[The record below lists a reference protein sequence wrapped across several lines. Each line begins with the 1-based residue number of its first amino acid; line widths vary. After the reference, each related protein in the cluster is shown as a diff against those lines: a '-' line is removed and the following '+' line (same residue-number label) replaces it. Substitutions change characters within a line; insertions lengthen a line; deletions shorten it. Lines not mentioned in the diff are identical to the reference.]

1 MLFDWTQCLYELSI
15 RDEDCNVIRD
25 FIQKFHDVSAYVPSS
40 GELEKKTE
48 QRRTVIYESPTTKTR
63 QLKSK
68 RTHTGSEIVDK
79 ILATKSINVTVM

>member
-40 GELEKKTE
+40 GELEKKLNNDA
-48 QRRTVIYESPTTKTR
+48 RLYTKVLL
-63 QLKSK
+63 LKLDS
-68 RTHTGSEIVDK
+68 
-79 ILATKSINVTVM
+79 